1 MISMIDK
8 ICKEEVT
15 VYGYANM
22 KNMTPNPDI
31 NSQFNKYP
39 HAISIGINIPD
50 EIIDTID
57 IVEIEEKYLQ
67 TYIKINSK
75 LNEIGTKIE
84 SILHEHKYMA
94 KFIDA
99 SSIVSK
105 DKLKGDISHKLVANL
120 AGLGWIGK
128 SCLLINPYYGPRIRW
143 ATIITDA
150 PLPYAKKQVP
160 SRCGTCRLC
169 SVNCPSHAIKNIEF
183 NEENS
188 RETRYDAYACNDY
201 FNKLEAQNRPRLC
214 GLCIKVCPWGL
225 VNKKSRKKRNLI

>member
-57 IVEIEEKYLQ
+57 ILEIEEKYLQ

-84 SILHEHKYMA
+84 FILMY
-94 KFIDA
+94 
-99 SSIVSK
+99 V
-105 DKLKGDISHKLVANL
+105 
-120 AGLGWIGK
+120 
-128 SCLLINPYYGPRIRW
+128 
-143 ATIITDA
+143 
-150 PLPYAKKQVP
+150 
-160 SRCGTCRLC
+160 
-169 SVNCPSHAIKNIEF
+169 
-183 NEENS
+183 
-188 RETRYDAYACNDY
+188 
-201 FNKLEAQNRPRLC
+201 
-214 GLCIKVCPWGL
+214 
-225 VNKKSRKKRNLI
+225 